1 MGRQITI
8 NGIEYTILVQFTS
21 ENTQKEYIIYST
33 LEPDDGEIDL
43 YSGVLE
49 GDRVEQVK
57 TPEEIEMIEKM
68 IATITTIPQEEYKLK
83 K

>member
-49 GDRVEQVK
+49 GDHVEQVK

-68 IATITTIPQEEYKLK
+68 IATITTIPNEEYKLK